1 MVSALLLILSAILIG
16 TGVSLIVR
24 DMRARR
30 GGSGFEREGPTA
42 GTTVAASSA
51 RSPPAPPPHDLA
63 GQAAALPALSTSL
76 LRAITGEP
84 RAGAGDLDVLGDGR
98 PSLAEEWRTV
108 QPMLNS
114 AVERVNVLLTP
125 QRIALGQASAADWS
139 YKRHGFGAYHRVLL
153 GGDSVAWLRLEL
165 TNTARL
171 HAALKAHSDDRA
183 SINRS
188 AECALVD
195 LDPMRAADLLLDCL
209 RSVVGSPALAAEQ
222 RRREVPQSARLQR
235 ATDIL
240 GSALRAT
247 NGAFAQAGARIVPL
261 APEAPE
267 EAHPRRMTLRV
278 EVDGSDVARMHIE
291 RLQDA
296 MEVAV
301 GARDARLVALE
312 RRHRLPLEGM
322 TIHALAELIAGCAW
336 PAIAYFRDDRR
347 P

>member
-16 TGVSLIVR
+16 TGVNLIVR
-24 DMRARR
+24 DIRARR
-30 GGSGFEREGPTA
+30 RGPGFEGGERTT
-42 GTTVAASSA
+42 GTTAAADPA
-51 RSPPAPPPHDLA
+51 RSRPGSDDSA
-63 GQAAALPALSTSL
+63 GQAVALPELSTRL

-84 RAGAGDLDVLGDGR
+84 RAGAGDLDGVGDGR
-98 PSLAEEWRTV
+98 PSLADEWRAV

-114 AVERVNVLLTP
+114 AVERINVLLAP
-125 QRIALGQASAADWS
+125 QRLALGPASAADWS
-139 YKRHGFGAYHRVLL
+139 YRGRGYGAHHRVLL

-165 TNTARL
+165 TNKARL

-183 SINRS
+183 SINRN
-188 AECALVD
+188 AECALAD
-195 LDPMRAADLLLDCL
+195 LDAMRAADLLLDCL
-209 RSVVGSPALAAEQ
+209 RSVAGSPPLPAQQ
-222 RRREVPQSARLQR
+222 RRREVPQSAQLQR
-235 ATDIL
+235 ATGIV

-261 APEAPE
+261 APEALE
-267 EAHPRRMTLRV
+267 EAHPRMTLRV

-291 RLQDA
+291 RLHDA

-301 GARDARLVALE
+301 GARDARLVTLE

-336 PAIAYFRDDRR
+336 PAIAHFRDDRR